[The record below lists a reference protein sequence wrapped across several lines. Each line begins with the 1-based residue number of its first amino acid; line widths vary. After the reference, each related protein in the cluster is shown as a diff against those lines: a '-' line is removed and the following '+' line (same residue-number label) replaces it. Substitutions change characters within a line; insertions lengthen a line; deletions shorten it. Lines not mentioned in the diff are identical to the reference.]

1 MHEVD
6 DAVGNCCSLLHGVTG
21 SRYVAK
27 VVLISGYRAL
37 ALERISRG
45 NPAVAVRHLL
55 CRQIALLR
63 FFTKSA
69 EDWRA
74 SNGGDSHSPSYAQI
88 PTDNAI
94 PNDSDSFVNYPYCC
108 IVSKI

>member
-27 VVLISGYRAL
+27 VVLISGYRTL

-55 CRQIALLR
+55 CRQIALKTGGLAMEATPTAPPMPR
-63 FFTKSA
+63 FPPIKPFRTTPIASA
-69 EDWRA
+69 KFPIAAR
-74 SNGGDSHSPSYAQI
+74 
-88 PTDNAI
+88 
-94 PNDSDSFVNYPYCC
+94 SDRCAMSRG
-108 IVSKI
+108 